1 MFLWSV
7 SFIIIHMICV
17 YYILFL
23 SCAIEQ
29 CKTFICVYI
38 EIVNKRLIF
47 QWMFSA
53 AAIAI
58 YELRQSKNILVF
70 PSNKIVILIKKFQ
83 VTLRKEKILETD
95 MFNLNPMI
103 DSLLTRTDRQTHK
116 LYVFIFWGN
125 FILSPNLYLINSFKL
140 INVIIAPICWL
151 IIVILEKFLIY
162 SFREY

>member
-1 MFLWSV
+1 
-7 SFIIIHMICV
+7 
-17 YYILFL
+17 
-23 SCAIEQ
+23 
-29 CKTFICVYI
+29 
-38 EIVNKRLIF
+38 
-47 QWMFSA
+47 MFSA

-116 LYVFIFWGN
+116 LYVFIF
-125 FILSPNLYLINSFKL
+125 
-140 INVIIAPICWL
+140 
-151 IIVILEKFLIY
+151 
-162 SFREY
+162 